1 MRPDG
6 RRWAFDMKKV
16 ILSGIALALVLVT
29 FTSARAQDANDLMR
43 NIERT
48 LKERNPDWV
57 CKKRPSGEP
66 GPDSPHGTKF
76 NFECTR
82 EGQSVVVSIFFGD
95 SKQDAAKLF
104 ERSQQILQVDVS
116 KPQEGIGEQA
126 YAYSG
131 HGFAWVTFRKAN
143 VFAKVS
149 VSLIDP
155 RKVASPSPEIDAF
168 TNQAWEIA
176 KRLAQDLAQ
185 QTGATQNKSSNESE
199 RSTLNH

>member
-1 MRPDG
+1 MSGWPALEG
-6 RRWAFDMKKV
+6 FDMKKV

-29 FTSARAQDANDLMR
+29 FTSGRAQDANDLMR
-43 NIERT
+43 NIEGA
-48 LKERNPDWV
+48 LKERDPDWV
-57 CKKRPSGEP
+57 CKKSPTGEP

-76 NFECTR
+76 NFVCTR
-82 EGQSVVVSIFFGD
+82 EEQSVVASIFFGD
-95 SKQDAAKLF
+95 SKQDAAKML
-104 ERSQQILQVDVS
+104 ERSQQMLQVNAS

-155 RKVASPSPEIDAF
+155 RKVAGPSPEIDAI
-168 TNQAWEIA
+168 TNQAREIA
-176 KRLAQDLAQ
+176 KRLAQDLVQ
-185 QTGATQNKSSNESE
+185 QTGAIQNKSANESD